1 MIRGTNSPACCIG
14 LYLGKVQNSTGNYV
28 LEALKGLLFPKQ
40 RPELLLQDRKSLGCL
55 LDKLILINRGQ
66 GRGWPSW
73 KSWALP
79 DKGLSSLGEL
89 EAFFLFNFS
98 TRILQAAKVSFG
110 ICFLSDRKSLRS
122 PKLQAM
128 AELPG
133 HTEECVFFP
142 EDCVSRRGSVNW
154 YTV

>member
-1 MIRGTNSPACCIG
+1 MREANSLACCIS

-28 LEALKGLLFPKQ
+28 LETLKGLLFPQQ
-40 RPELLLQDRKSLGCL
+40 RPDLLLQDRMCLGCL
-55 LDKLILINRGQ
+55 LDKLILINGGQ
-66 GRGWPSW
+66 GRGWPCW
-73 KSWALP
+73 ESWALP
-79 DKGLSSLGEL
+79 DTGLSSLGGAL
-89 EAFFLFNFS
+89 RLS

-110 ICFLSDRKSLRS
+110 ICFLSDRKSLPS

-133 HTEECVFFP
+133 HTEERVFFP
-142 EDCVSRRGSVNW
+142 EDCVSRQGSVNW